1 VIVDI
6 ELKFDA
12 LSKKVILVIGLEI
25 GVQNPPVSTTDKFVG
40 VPPVLPAI
48 ATDL

>member
-1 VIVDI
+1 MTDE

-12 LSKKVILVIGLEI
+12 SKEKVMLVIGLEI
-25 GVQNPPVSTTDKFVG
+25 VVQNPPVSTTDRFVV

-48 ATDL
+48 ATDR